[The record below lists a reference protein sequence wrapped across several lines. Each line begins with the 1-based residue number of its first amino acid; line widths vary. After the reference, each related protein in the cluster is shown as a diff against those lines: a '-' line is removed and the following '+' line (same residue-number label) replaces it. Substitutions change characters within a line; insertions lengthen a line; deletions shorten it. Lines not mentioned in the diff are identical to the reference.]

1 MAIDLKSLSPK
12 ELQTLIAGANAKM
25 QEVQSKMIQDVR
37 KKIDALLSLS
47 GLTLTEVY
55 PIRGGKKTSSKK
67 GIGSVAPKYRNP
79 SNPSE
84 TWSGRGRQPLWFA
97 AALKKRGVTAES
109 LLIAGTSKTAPAKM
123 PVAKAAKKTS
133 TKKATRGKV
142 AKG

>member
-12 ELQTLIAGANAKM
+12 ELQALIAGANAQM
-25 QEVQSKMIQDVR
+25 QEARGNMIQDVR
-37 KKIDALLSLS
+37 KKIDALLNLS

-55 PIRGGKKTSSKK
+55 PTRGSKKTTGKT

-79 SNPSE
+79 SSPSE

-97 AALKKRGVTAES
+97 KAIKRRGVTVES
-109 LLIAGTSKTAPAKM
+109 LLIGGVPKATPAAKASKKTAKKPARK
-123 PVAKAAKKTS
+123 
-133 TKKATRGKV
+133 KV